1 MELLAFVEGLAKQRT
16 LSFSNYFV
24 GDKKK
29 TRMTKY
35 SFTSDNYLTNETESE
50 RPDLQNIV
58 NPWQEY
64 NFQFLLKSK
73 KVLFIIMV
81 YKGYFIN

>member
-1 MELLAFVEGLAKQRT
+1 M
-16 LSFSNYFV
+16 
-24 GDKKK
+24 
-29 TRMTKY
+29 MTKY
-35 SFTSDNYLTNETESE
+35 SFTSENYLTNETESE
-50 RPDLQNIV
+50 RTDLQNIV